1 MLSLALVGMGWHSW
15 LFREEMSALLGDV
28 STLHPR
34 IVTCDA
40 GDEDISKLSGSALL
54 DEVLLLGGHSRFP
67 DSSELQDLLCKKIG
81 DWGIQ
86 NIGEGDFAVRT
97 RKIGELPNSISSR
110 RFEEVVGRVVSSS
123 GREVNLES
131 PSNEITIIIAGSNK
145 GDSLPEPFGFRD
157 IMVVWGLSVRDW
169 SKEDFSGR
177 SPTERP
183 YFKPVSLEPRQARLL
198 ISLSNIPGREIGT
211 VVDPFCGTGG
221 IAIEAALQDIEVLA
235 SDLDSRMV
243 EGTRENLR
251 WLEKDG
257 IVKKWDA
264 SELSK
269 LWGERQDCSFV
280 FDPPY
285 GWSSWKSDDSLEI
298 FLSVL
303 REAKKI
309 DGRGVV
315 STMLPSGP
323 DSLTSE
329 SADDSIVMGRKWS
342 ELLGKIGDIGWNVH
356 LFCPVRVHKSLVRVI
371 VVCHPAD

>member
-1 MLSLALVGMGWHSW
+1 MLSLALVGIGWHSW
-15 LFREEMSALLGDV
+15 LFREEMRALLGDV
-28 STLHPR
+28 NTLHHR
-34 IVTCDA
+34 IVTCDT
-40 GDEDISKLSGSALL
+40 GDEDISRLSKSALL

-67 DSSELQDLLCKKIG
+67 DSLELQDLLCQEIG

-110 RFEEVVGRVVSSS
+110 RFEEAVGRVVSSS
-123 GREVNLES
+123 GREVNLET
-131 PSNEITIIIAGSNK
+131 PSNEITIIIAGSNE
-145 GDSLPEPFGFRD
+145 GDSHPEPFVFRD
-157 IMVVWGLSVRDW
+157 IMVVWGLSIRDW

-198 ISLSNIPGREIGT
+198 ISLSNIQGREIGT

-243 EGTRENLR
+243 KGTRENLR

-269 LWGERQDCSFV
+269 LWGKRQDCSFV

-285 GWSSWKSDDSLEI
+285 GRSSWKSDDSLEI

-323 DSLTSE
+323 DSLTLE
-329 SADDSIVMGRKWS
+329 NADDSIVMGRKWS
-342 ELLGKIGDIGWNVH
+342 DLLGKIEDAGWNVH